1 MKERSQS
8 VCWCAEDGYAI
19 ICVMFIRLTR
29 TDGLPVWLNAS
40 FIVTVEPAR
49 SGGSIVVP
57 IGDGLDYDV
66 KEPPETVLALL
77 DAAPPAKVV
86 PVPPPK
92 ALTPMPDDLSPEIGF
107 RSSDAEEAK
116 PDALPETEKTK
127 PVAKKRTRRVKST
140 AAKVEKTGR
149 VDESQPPQET
159 ASAEKTA
166 ESAPSAADRPLPVD
180 FDRIVADLK
189 TRKCRTAK
197 RMRNAIKG
205 FFGKTDE
212 TEIDAILEAM
222 LNRGY
227 ILIGTDGHV
236 EWTA

>member
-1 MKERSQS
+1 M
-8 VCWCAEDGYAI
+8 
-19 ICVMFIRLTR
+19 
-29 TDGLPVWLNAS
+29 DGLPIWLNAS

-77 DAAPPAKVV
+77 NDAPPAKVV

-107 RSSDAEEAK
+107 RSGGDEEAKPEASSEAEEAK
-116 PDALPETEKTK
+116 PA
-127 PVAKKRTRRVKST
+127 AKKRTRRTKS
-140 AAKVEKTGR
+140 AAKKGEKAGKA
-149 VDESQPPQET
+149 EEPQPPP
-159 ASAEKTA
+159 AAAPA
-166 ESAPSAADRPLPVD
+166 ESAAAPAARPLPAD

-189 TRKCRTAK
+189 ARKCRTAK

-212 TEIDAILEAM
+212 AEIDAILEAM
-222 LNRGY
+222 LNRGD
-227 ILIGTDGHV
+227 ILIGADGHV
-236 EWTA
+236 DWTA

>member
-1 MKERSQS
+1 M
-8 VCWCAEDGYAI
+8 
-19 ICVMFIRLTR
+19 
-29 TDGLPVWLNAS
+29 DGLPIWLNAS

-77 DAAPPAKVV
+77 NDAPPAKVV

-107 RSSDAEEAK
+107 RPGGDEEAK
-116 PDALPETEKTK
+116 PDAPSEAEEAK
-127 PVAKKRTRRVKST
+127 PAAKKRTRRTKS
-140 AAKVEKTGR
+140 AAKKSGKAGKAE
-149 VDESQPPQET
+149 EPQPPP
-159 ASAEKTA
+159 AAAPAERA
-166 ESAPSAADRPLPVD
+166 AAPAARPLPAD

-189 TRKCRTAK
+189 ARKCRTAK

-205 FFGKTDE
+205 FFGKTDDA
-212 TEIDAILEAM
+212 EIDAILEAM
-222 LNRGY
+222 LNRGD
-227 ILIGTDGHV
+227 ILIGADGHV
-236 EWTA
+236 DWTA

>member
-1 MKERSQS
+1 M
-8 VCWCAEDGYAI
+8 
-19 ICVMFIRLTR
+19 
-29 TDGLPVWLNAS
+29 DGLPIWLNAS

-77 DAAPPAKVV
+77 NDAPPAKVV

-107 RSSDAEEAK
+107 RAGGDEEAKPEASSEAEEAK
-116 PDALPETEKTK
+116 PA
-127 PVAKKRTRRVKST
+127 AKKRTRRTKS
-140 AAKVEKTGR
+140 AAKKGEKAGKA
-149 VDESQPPQET
+149 EEPQPPP
-159 ASAEKTA
+159 AAAPAEKA
-166 ESAPSAADRPLPVD
+166 VAPVLATRPLPAD

-189 TRKCRTAK
+189 ARKCRTAK

-212 TEIDAILEAM
+212 AEIDAILEAM
-222 LNRGY
+222 LNRGD
-227 ILIGTDGHV
+227 ILIGADGHV
-236 EWTA
+236 DWTA

>member
-1 MKERSQS
+1 M
-8 VCWCAEDGYAI
+8 
-19 ICVMFIRLTR
+19 
-29 TDGLPVWLNAS
+29 DGLPIWLNAS

-77 DAAPPAKVV
+77 NDAPPAKVV

-107 RSSDAEEAK
+107 RSGGDEEAKPEASSEAEEAK
-116 PDALPETEKTK
+116 PA
-127 PVAKKRTRRVKST
+127 AKKRTRRTKS
-140 AAKVEKTGR
+140 AAKKGEKAGKA
-149 VDESQPPQET
+149 EEPQPPP
-159 ASAEKTA
+159 AAAPAEKA
-166 ESAPSAADRPLPVD
+166 VAPVLAIRPLPAD

-189 TRKCRTAK
+189 ARKCRTAK

-212 TEIDAILEAM
+212 AEIDAILEAM
-222 LNRGY
+222 LNRGD
-227 ILIGTDGHV
+227 ILIGADGHV
-236 EWTA
+236 DWTA

>member
-1 MKERSQS
+1 MP
-8 VCWCAEDGYAI
+8 I
-19 ICVMFIRLTR
+19 
-29 TDGLPVWLNAS
+29 WLNAS

-77 DAAPPAKVV
+77 NDAPPAKVV

-92 ALTPMPDDLSPEIGF
+92 ALTPMPDDLSPDIGLPA
-107 RSSDAEEAK
+107 DDDGETK
-116 PDALPETEKTK
+116 PDAPPEAEEVK
-127 PVAKKRTRRVKST
+127 PAAKKRTRRTRST
-140 AAKVEKTGR
+140 AKKDEKAGAA
-149 VDESQPPQET
+149 EEPQPPPAAGT
-159 ASAEKTA
+159 AEKTA
-166 ESAPSAADRPLPVD
+166 APAPASANRPLPAD

-189 TRKCRTAK
+189 ARKCRTAK

-212 TEIDAILEAM
+212 AEIDAILEAM

-227 ILIGTDGHV
+227 ILIGADGHV
-236 EWTA
+236 DWTA